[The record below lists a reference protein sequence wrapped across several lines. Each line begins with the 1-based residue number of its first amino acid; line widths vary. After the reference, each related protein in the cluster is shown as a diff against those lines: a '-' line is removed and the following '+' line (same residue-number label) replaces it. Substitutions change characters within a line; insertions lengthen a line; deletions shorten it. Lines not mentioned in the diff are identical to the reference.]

1 MSAQAANAGN
11 ARRARLLVTGLIM
24 GLLMLSPALAAG
36 TAWAQEAETG
46 DGGEVGAAAQ
56 APEPAVAV
64 PDDAPQEPD
73 PEWSYRF
80 LVPTA
85 LVLGTVAVVGAIIMY
100 FVRVTRNRYRVV
112 K

>member
-1 MSAQAANAGN
+1 
-11 ARRARLLVTGLIM
+11 M
-24 GLLMLSPALAAG
+24 GLLLSSAWAAG
-36 TAWAQEAETG
+36 TAWAQEAEDG
-46 DGGEVGAAAQ
+46 DGGAAEAPAQ
-56 APEPAVAV
+56 APEPAIAV

-85 LVLGTVAVVGAIIMY
+85 LLLGTVAVVGAIIMY
-100 FVRVTRNRYRVV
+100 FVRVTRNRYRVI

>member
-1 MSAQAANAGN
+1 M
-11 ARRARLLVTGLIM
+11 M
-24 GLLMLSPALAAG
+24 GLLISSAWAAG
-36 TAWAQEAETG
+36 TGWAQEAG
-46 DGGEVGAAAQ
+46 DGGGAEAPAQ
-56 APEPAVAV
+56 APEPAIAV

-85 LVLGTVAVVGAIIMY
+85 LLLGTVAVVGAIIMY
-100 FVRVTRNRYRVV
+100 FVRVTRNRYRVI

>member
-1 MSAQAANAGN
+1 M
-11 ARRARLLVTGLIM
+11 
-24 GLLMLSPALAAG
+24 MLTLALAAG
-36 TAWAQEAETG
+36 AGAALAQEAGEG
-46 DGGEVGAAAQ
+46 GGEATEGAA
-56 APEPAVAV
+56 APEPAIAV

-85 LVLGTVAVVGAIIMY
+85 LLLGTAAVVGAVVMY
-100 FVRVTRNRYRVV
+100 FVRVTRNRYRVI